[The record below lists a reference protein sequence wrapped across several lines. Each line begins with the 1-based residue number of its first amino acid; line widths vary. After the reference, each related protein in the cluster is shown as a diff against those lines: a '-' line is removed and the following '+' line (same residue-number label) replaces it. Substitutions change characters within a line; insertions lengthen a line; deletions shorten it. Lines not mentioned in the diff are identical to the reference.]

1 MERLRDTARGLLAGV
16 AVAAASAGGGCTDVG
31 VPPDRLGVLDAP
43 PPPGEALPATTTGAA
58 IAGFVPTRTGE
69 PPRAGHATF
78 ATVVGGTPPPERDAP
93 DGIWWTDEAARP
105 LAGSEGG
112 ARWSIERSVRE
123 AGQRVGEGRVVSER
137 TLVVGADGAVAVRR
151 IVDAEKNREFVF
163 DPPLTVLPARVEAG
177 AVLNSESSLRAL
189 EAGTGDT
196 LGEGSAR
203 SETRVIGQSAV
214 ELFNGE
220 TVSAWEIETTLRLA
234 IRGVTVRRSAR
245 RWYAPG
251 WALVAAEERTE
262 TRLLIVTI
270 PARSVGLRRAETGAV
285 RSAPPDPP
293 R

>member
-1 MERLRDTARGLLAGV
+1 
-16 AVAAASAGGGCTDVG
+16 
-31 VPPDRLGVLDAP
+31 
-43 PPPGEALPATTTGAA
+43 
-58 IAGFVPTRTGE
+58 
-69 PPRAGHATF
+69 
-78 ATVVGGTPPPERDAP
+78 
-93 DGIWWTDEAARP
+93 
-105 LAGSEGG
+105 
-112 ARWSIERSVRE
+112 VRE